1 MKLSVVVPAYNEA
14 RRILPSLDRIFSYLD
29 EHHPDHELILV
40 DDGSTDGTVAAVQ
53 QHCGHRPQLRVV
65 SYGGNRGKGYAV
77 RTGALQ
83 ANGDVVL
90 FSDADLST
98 PIEEME
104 KMLTLVQ
111 EYDLVIGTRAHK
123 NSEIRRH
130 QPWYREIAGKFF
142 NLMVR
147 LIVGLR
153 FHDTQCGFKLFRRDS
168 MSAVLRGLQVDRFA
182 FDVEIIACAQAAG
195 LKVAEVPVVWINC
208 PGSTVGLWQ
217 GVQAYVDLFQIRR
230 RARRLSAAG
239 SLSRPA
245 TEVQPPA
252 QRL

>member
-1 MKLSVVVPAYNEA
+1 MKVSVVVPAYNEA
-14 RRILPSLDRIFSYLD
+14 GRILPSLERIFSYLD
-29 EHHPDHELILV
+29 EHHQDYELILV
-40 DDGSTDGTVAAVQ
+40 DDGSTDGTVAAVR
-53 QHCGHRPQLRVV
+53 QHCGHRPQLQVI

-83 ANGDVVL
+83 ASGEVVL

-104 KMLTLVQ
+104 KLLPLVQ
-111 EYDLVIGTRAHK
+111 HYDLVIGTRAHK
-123 NSEIRRH
+123 DSDIRRH

-142 NLMVR
+142 NVMVR

-168 MSAVLRGLQVDRFA
+168 MSAVLRGLHVDRFA
-182 FDVEIIACAQAAG
+182 FDVELIACAQAVG
-195 LKVAEVPVVWINC
+195 LNVAEVPVVWINS

-217 GVQAYVDLFQIRR
+217 GIRAYVDLLQIRR
-230 RARRLSAAG
+230 RARRLSAAAF
-239 SLSRPA
+239 LSRPA
-245 TEVQPPA
+245 AEIQPPP

>member
-14 RRILPSLDRIFSYLD
+14 RRILPSLERIFSYLD
-29 EHHPDHELILV
+29 EHHPDHELIVV

-53 QHCGHRPQLRVV
+53 EHCGHRPQLRVI

-83 ANGDVVL
+83 AGGDLVL

-98 PIEEME
+98 PIEELE
-104 KMLTLVQ
+104 KLLPLAR

-123 NSEIRRH
+123 DSEIRQH
-130 QPWYREIAGKFF
+130 QPWYREVAGKFF
-142 NLMVR
+142 NVMVR
-147 LIVGLR
+147 FLVGLR

-182 FDVEIIACAQAAG
+182 FDVELIAYAQATG
-195 LKVAEVPVVWINC
+195 LKVAEVPVVWINA
-208 PGSTVGLWQ
+208 PGSTVGFWQ
-217 GVQAYVDLFQIRR
+217 GLQAYADLLQIRR

-239 SLSRPA
+239 SLARPA
-245 TEVQPPA
+245 AEMQPPA
-252 QRL
+252 HRL